1 MTAPPSAVAAAMQRA
16 ITTLQQLSSTQL
28 EDLAQ
33 GRAELVFRSAEE
45 SRPEGAVASERVMSG
60 TDDAVEHPARH
71 VHVPERHRGPRARPR
86 VHADADPE
94 VVAAAGAI
102 RAMSTPAEVAAYL
115 QENDRRF
122 TTPRLREVARVLG
135 PTVSATVRSKAELKR
150 NIIAGTAGF
159 RTRSAAMSGGAW
171 SARS

>member
-16 ITTLQQLSSTQL
+16 ITTLQQLSSAQL

-33 GRAELVFRSAEE
+33 GRADLVFRSAQEPGTE
-45 SRPEGAVASERVMSG
+45 ERVSPATG
-60 TDDAVEHPARH
+60 EATEPPARH
-71 VHVPERHRGPRARPR
+71 VHVPERHHRPRARPR

-115 QENDRRF
+115 QDNDRRF
-122 TTPRLREVARVLG
+122 TTPVLREIARVLG